1 MDDGRAPMHEI
12 KCPHCGKAFTIDEAG
27 YADIVMQVRDKEFDK
42 ALHERLDAAE
52 KEKQA
57 AVQLAES
64 KVARELEK
72 AQASKDA
79 ELAQLKAELQA
90 AETTKQLALQQAL
103 GDVEKQHVEA
113 QRVLEKQAVETQRA
127 LERQAADAAAELEKL
142 RAELKSSEMAKQL
155 AVKDALSAVERERDD
170 LARALQAKETEQQLR
185 ESNLREQHGKEV
197 QVLNETIASYKD
209 FKAKL
214 STKMVGETLE
224 QHCEIEFERLRAT
237 GFQNAEFGKDN
248 DASSGSKGDYIFR
261 EKTDDRVEF
270 ISIMFEMKNESDTTS
285 TKKRNED
292 FFKQLD
298 KNRRQKNCEYAVLVS
313 MLEPENELY
322 NGGIVDVSHHY
333 PKMYVVRPQ
342 FFIPIITLLRNAAAS
357 TVRVKSELAR
367 LQEQNIDITDFEAKL
382 VDFQEKFGRNYRLA
396 SEQFQEAIKRID
408 LAIEDLQKTKENL
421 LKSDNNLR
429 LANNKAEALSVR
441 KLTRGNPTMT
451 AKFAELERPA
461 LTDGTTDED

>member
-1 MDDGRAPMHEI
+1 MHEI

-408 LAIEDLQKTKENL
+408 LAIEDLQKTENL
-421 LKSDNNLR
+421 LKSDNNSCAWPTTKLR
-429 LANNKAEALSVR
+429 RCRSGSSPGA
-441 KLTRGNPTMT
+441 TR
-451 AKFAELERPA
+451 R
-461 LTDGTTDED
+461 

>member
-1 MDDGRAPMHEI
+1 MHEI

>member
-1 MDDGRAPMHEI
+1 M
-12 KCPHCGKAFTIDEAG
+12 
-27 YADIVMQVRDKEFDK
+27 
-42 ALHERLDAAE
+42 
-52 KEKQA
+52 
-57 AVQLAES
+57 
-64 KVARELEK
+64 ARELEK